1 MAEVMKESSLEI
13 VGEKKTLRQVMQQ
26 TQGDLQ
32 LKERVKMGADG
43 TQVKVHFAVIGVD
56 TYWTSSKAFEMLS
69 TEGEAAVDSLA
80 VASVRNK
87 ETGKVVPCIMNNT
100 GGSATTVRTIKFSVL

>member
-1 MAEVMKESSLEI
+1 MAQVMNENPFEI
-13 VGEKKTLRQVMQQ
+13 VGEKNTLRQVMQQ

-80 VASVRNK
+80 VASVKNMR
-87 ETGKVVPCIMNNT
+87 TGKVVPCIMNNT
-100 GGSATTVRTIKFSVL
+100 GGGATTVRTIKFSVL

>member
-1 MAEVMKESSLEI
+1 MAEVMKESPFEI
-13 VGEKKTLRQVMQQ
+13 VGEKRTLRQVMQQ

-32 LKERVKMGADG
+32 LKERVKIGADG

>member
-1 MAEVMKESSLEI
+1 MNESPFEI

-32 LKERVKMGADG
+32 LKERVKMRADG
-43 TQVKVHFAVIGVD
+43 TQVKTHFAVIGVE
-56 TYWTSSKAFEMLS
+56 TYWPSSKAYEMLS
-69 TEGEAAVDSLA
+69 IEGEAAVDSLA
-80 VASVRNK
+80 VANVRNK

-100 GGSATTVRTIKFSVL
+100 GGSATTVRTIKFSAL

>member
-1 MAEVMKESSLEI
+1 MAEVMNESPFEI

-56 TYWTSSKAFEMLS
+56 TYWTSSKAFAMLS

>member
-1 MAEVMKESSLEI
+1 MAEVMKENLFEI